1 MHGKLLPLT
10 AIVLTAAIAI
20 GQTWPADGPAAAPG
34 GPVAAPG
41 GPAQSLHITGTP
53 MKGSMLKITDGA
65 GFVWDITNRGMV
77 NDGSGDAFDG
87 AMQLTVNG
95 NQFYTSSA
103 TVSVDGREIECGKL
117 NVGNVEVSR
126 RIYVDAE
133 EGYCRWIDIFENKTG
148 SELPLSIQYYTNTG
162 GSTGQV
168 VSASGKAE
176 VTDKDWAVVTG
187 PAGPSSN
194 PSLVHILSSRNSRV
208 RPTLQ
213 YRLNDDNLYYNATL
227 TVPTG
232 KTVALCFFVAQRK
245 TFSDARKTMLE
256 FDLEAELAKVPAPLA
271 AILVN
276 MGTTSTTAI
285 GRGELVR
292 SSKYDVAKLRNGT
305 EMLGRCEIS
314 SFIIDTAVGKLE
326 FPPAKVLGFATL
338 NPGDSSVLL
347 AMTDGQIIAGK
358 LRSTLAFVPNGQDAI
373 TLSMNNLASLAY
385 QVTAEKPMDFPF
397 DKPAVIT
404 RSLQR
409 LYFEAGDAD
418 LTFYTEYGVF
428 KLDPQIV
435 EMVQLDIPEGG
446 LHRVVFRNGSV
457 LSGLLKA
464 QRMKLRLA
472 LGGVF
477 DVRTAMIDR
486 LIFSPPGKASKPQ
499 SPATASK
506 PAESNPMELTLR
518 NDDLLIG
525 QLSQPTLNIQFGGLS
540 RNIACKEVQEIRF
553 SSESAGDVDAVLRD
567 GTTVKG
573 QIDVAHIL
581 FRIDGGPE
589 IPIFTGH
596 AVRLGRQTPKKPS
609 EVAKAAALAN
619 SPNVPQRMP
628 STVRAVRP
636 VATVASTPAS
646 RVSTGPSTASAPAS
660 RVSTGPSTAPA
671 RATMP
676 SNLWAE

>member
-1 MHGKLLPLT
+1 MNMFRTMHGKLLPLITIVLIST
-10 AIVLTAAIAI
+10 AIAL
-20 GQTWPADGPAAAPG
+20 GQTWPAD

-41 GPAQSLHITGTP
+41 GPAAGLHITGTP

-87 AMQLTVNG
+87 AMQLSVNG
-95 NQFYTSSA
+95 SQFNAGSA
-103 TVSVDGREIECGKL
+103 TVSADGREIECGKL
-117 NVGNVEVSR
+117 NLGNVEVSR
-126 RIYVDAE
+126 RIYVDAK

-148 SELPLSIQYYTNTG
+148 SELPLSVQYYTNTG

-168 VSASGKAE
+168 LSASGKAE
-176 VTDKDWAVVTG
+176 VTDKDWAAVTG

-194 PSLVHILSSRNSRV
+194 PSIVHILSSPNSRV

-227 TVPTG
+227 SIPG
-232 KTVALCFFVAQRK
+232 NKTVALCFFEAQRK
-245 TFSDARKTMLE
+245 TFNDARKTMLE

-276 MGTTSTTAI
+276 MGSTSSTAI
-285 GRGELVR
+285 GRSELVR

-305 EMLGRCEIS
+305 EMQGRCEIS

-338 NPGDSSVLL
+338 NGGDSSVLL
-347 AMTDGQIIAGK
+347 ALTDGQIIAGK
-358 LRSTLAFVPNGQDAI
+358 LQSPATFVPNGQDAI
-373 TLSMNNLASLAY
+373 VLSMNNLASLAY
-385 QVTAEKPMDFPF
+385 QVTTEKPMDFPF

-409 LYFEAGDAD
+409 LYFAPGDAD
-418 LTFYTEYGVF
+418 LTFYTEYGEF

-435 EMVQLDIPEGG
+435 ETVQLDIPEGG

-457 LSGLLKA
+457 LSGLLKV
-464 QRMKLRLA
+464 QRMKLRLE
-472 LGGVF
+472 LGGVL

-486 LIFSPPGKASKPQ
+486 LVFSQPGKTLKSQ

-506 PAESNPMELTLR
+506 PAESQPMELTLR
-518 NDDLLIG
+518 NDDVLIG
-525 QLSQPTLNIQFGGLS
+525 QLSQQTLNIQFGGLS
-540 RNIACKEVQEIRF
+540 RNIACKDVQEIRF
-553 SSESAGDVDAVLRD
+553 ATESAGDVDVVLRD

-573 QIDVAHIL
+573 RIDVAKIL
-581 FRIDGGPE
+581 FRLDNGPE
-589 IPIFTGH
+589 IPISTGH
-596 AVRLGRQTPKKPS
+596 AVRLIRQTPKKSS
-609 EVAKAAALAN
+609 ELAKAAA
-619 SPNVPQRMP
+619 SPTTAALQRMP
-628 STVRAVRP
+628 GTVRAVRP
-636 VATVASTPAS
+636 VNVITSVPAS
-646 RVSTGPSTASAPAS
+646 RASTGPSTASAPAS
-660 RVSTGPSTAPA
+660 RVSTKPSTAPA
-671 RATMP
+671 PATMP
-676 SNLWAE
+676 SNPWAD